1 MNPLLPVD
9 PSSLAQAGKPLR
21 ASVTSDFARQSGAA
35 PASLRRRALLK
46 SSVSVLAL
54 GGCASTLLSACG
66 GDFTGV
72 GVSPAE
78 LAPVLNSIANF
89 RDVAGAS
96 PGYATSDGAHVRR
109 AWVYRCDALTPNAAD
124 VATLQRMALA
134 YVYDLRAPA
143 VAGIAPGTLPG
154 TANYLPLNVLGTLA
168 PPSFAGMQ
176 AAELDAAMQT
186 YWNEFVTGRTQC
198 AAYGALLQHIA
209 DAPGP
214 HLICGAPGVDVVGWA
229 SALLLL
235 IANVPLDIVVQ
246 DFLLTNAWRSTGVDP
261 ANATPPVQQSYIQAA
276 FDALQTNYGDLS
288 RYLTTGLGL
297 ASNTLDRLRGR
308 LVV

>member
-1 MNPLLPVD
+1 MIPLLPVD
-9 PSSLAQAGKPLR
+9 PSSLTQAGKPLR
-21 ASVTSDFARQSGAA
+21 ASVTSDFTRRSGAT
-35 PASLRRRALLK
+35 PASPQRRALLK
-46 SSVSVLAL
+46 GSVSVLAL

-66 GDFTGV
+66 GDYTGV
-72 GVSPAE
+72 GGSPDE
-78 LAPVLNSIANF
+78 LTPVVNSIANF

-124 VATLQRMALA
+124 AATLQRMALA
-134 YVYDLRAPA
+134 YVYDLHAPA
-143 VAGIAPGTLPG
+143 DAGSAPDTVPG
-154 TANYLPLNVLGTLA
+154 TASYLPLNVLGTLV

-186 YWNEFVTGRTQC
+186 YWNALVTGRAQC
-198 AAYGALLQHIA
+198 AAYGTLLQHIA

-214 HLICGAPGVDVVGWA
+214 HLICGGPGVDVVGWA

-235 IANVPLDIVVQ
+235 IANVPLEIVVE
-246 DFLLTNAWRSTGVDP
+246 DFLLTNAWRSTGVDA
-261 ANATPPVQQSYIQAA
+261 ANVAPPVQQSYIQAA

-297 ASNTLDRLRGR
+297 ASATLDRLRSR